1 MRPFPFSRLLIVNSK
16 NYPDASLLEYGGM
29 LASCSDDASVT
40 VVGARGAG
48 LQASLAPVAR
58 AFLAPAGV
66 CNPSVEL
73 LAGLEVEALFSVARE
88 SRCDLIVLR
97 HPRATSAAP
106 VLLRHLLCL
115 APCAVCLVP
124 EGAPPSL
131 TRPLVRLSLTARG
144 ARLLALAASVTRH
157 AGGEELIAAHNVFDY
172 EVDEQPDLEE
182 RFRTTHE
189 LEIYRFLARADLS
202 GVNCTPV
209 RSSSVSDSAAL
220 LDLAR
225 RRSVD
230 LLVLDPAADG
240 GPVWQWN
247 RREARRLAEL
257 SPVPVLSTGLADSER
272 SWSNVLREQVFTEME
287 PKFN

>member
-1 MRPFPFSRLLIVNSK
+1 MQPFPFSRLLIVNSK
-16 NYPDASLLEYGGM
+16 SYPDAGLLEYAAM
-29 LASCSDDASVT
+29 LASCTHDAAAIVA
-40 VVGARGAG
+40 GARGTG
-48 LQASLAPVAR
+48 LQATLDPVAR

-66 CNPSVEL
+66 CNPSVSL
-73 LAGLEVEALFSVARE
+73 LPGLEVDTLFAVARE
-88 SRCDLIVLR
+88 SRCDLMVLR
-97 HPRATSAAP
+97 HPRATAAAP

-115 APCAVCLVP
+115 APCPVCLVP

-144 ARLLALAASVTRH
+144 ARLLALAASMTRH
-157 AGGEELIAAHNVFDY
+157 AGGDELIAAHNVFDY

-225 RRSVD
+225 KRAVD
-230 LLVLDPAADG
+230 MLIVDPAADG

-257 SPVPVLSTGLADSER
+257 SPVPVLSTGLADPDR
-272 SWSNVLREQVFTEME
+272 SWSSVLREQVFTEME